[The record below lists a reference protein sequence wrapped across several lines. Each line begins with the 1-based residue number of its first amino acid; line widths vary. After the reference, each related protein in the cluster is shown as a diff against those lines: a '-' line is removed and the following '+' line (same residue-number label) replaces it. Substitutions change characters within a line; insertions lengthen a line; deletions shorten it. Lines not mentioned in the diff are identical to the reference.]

1 MSLDFKDKVAIVTGS
16 GNGIGKGYALELAKR
31 GAKVV
36 VNDLGGTV
44 DGSGGSLSAADAVV
58 QEIEAAGGEAMA
70 NGANV
75 AKQEDVKA
83 MVQATME
90 KWGRVDILINN
101 AGILRDKSFG
111 KMEWSDF
118 EAVINVHLL
127 GSALCAHG
135 VFPIMKEQEFGRI
148 VMTSSSSGL
157 FGNFGQTNYAAAKMG
172 VVGLMN
178 TLKLEGAK
186 YNVHTNS
193 IAPTATTRMTEHLFP
208 AEFAEKLDP
217 KYIIPAVIFLASE
230 KKAKEY
236 AKAKSM
242 NIDSIPY
249 IKGWGHQTGP
259 ITYKEKIDF
268 SQDKDYIFPHV
279 KKAIDDAFTRAGM
292 EGVKDIDGIETHD
305 CFTSTEYM
313 AIDHFGITKPGE
325 SWKAIESGEIEIG
338 GRIPINASGGLIGL
352 GHPVGATGVR
362 MLLDCYKQCTNL
374 AGEYQIENAKNVS
387 TLNIGGSATTVVSFV
402 VGRTN

>member
-44 DGSGGSLSAADAVV
+44 DGSGGSLSAADTVV
-58 QEIEAAGGEAMA
+58 QEIEAAGGIAMA

-83 MVQATME
+83 MVASTME

-111 KMEWSDF
+111 KMEWADF
-118 EAVINVHLL
+118 EAVITVHLL
-127 GSALCAHG
+127 GSALCAHS

-230 KKAKEY
+230 KAPNGEILEAGGGVVANTYVMETMGKYFGTDENFTAE
-236 AKAKSM
+236 AVA
-242 NIDSIPY
+242 NHWAEIADTTDARRLTQGGEVA
-249 IKGWGHQTGP
+249 IKHF
-259 ITYKEKIDF
+259 EKIQQ
-268 SQDKDYIFPHV
+268 S
-279 KKAIDDAFTRAGM
+279 
-292 EGVKDIDGIETHD
+292 
-305 CFTSTEYM
+305 
-313 AIDHFGITKPGE
+313 E
-325 SWKAIESGEIEIG
+325 S
-338 GRIPINASGGLIGL
+338 
-352 GHPVGATGVR
+352 
-362 MLLDCYKQCTNL
+362 
-374 AGEYQIENAKNVS
+374 
-387 TLNIGGSATTVVSFV
+387 
-402 VGRTN
+402 

>member
-44 DGSGGSLSAADAVV
+44 DGSGGSLSAADTVV
-58 QEIEAAGGEAMA
+58 QEIEAAGGIAMA

-83 MVQATME
+83 MVASTME

-111 KMEWSDF
+111 KMEWADF

-127 GSALCAHG
+127 GSALCAHS

-230 KKAKEY
+230 KAPNGEILEAGGGVVANTYVMETMGKYFGTDENFTAE
-236 AKAKSM
+236 AVA
-242 NIDSIPY
+242 NHWAEIADTTDARRLTQGGEVA
-249 IKGWGHQTGP
+249 IKHF
-259 ITYKEKIDF
+259 EKIQQ
-268 SQDKDYIFPHV
+268 S
-279 KKAIDDAFTRAGM
+279 
-292 EGVKDIDGIETHD
+292 
-305 CFTSTEYM
+305 
-313 AIDHFGITKPGE
+313 E
-325 SWKAIESGEIEIG
+325 S
-338 GRIPINASGGLIGL
+338 
-352 GHPVGATGVR
+352 
-362 MLLDCYKQCTNL
+362 
-374 AGEYQIENAKNVS
+374 
-387 TLNIGGSATTVVSFV
+387 
-402 VGRTN
+402 